1 MGLAAPELLERAV
14 AVAVDGARAR
24 VRSVHEA
31 RALCVCVWHRV
42 AQVCEPSEEAAA
54 VGRAARAAAR
64 ASPAKLALL
73 GSLILAASAPLGLS
87 FKRARTAGR
96 VGQGGFSS
104 LRRARRWRAQAR
116 SGAASAPG
124 LKVLDYRHPSPR
136 A

>member
-54 VGRAARAAAR
+54 VGEQ
-64 ASPAKLALL
+64 LGQLL
-73 GSLILAASAPLGLS
+73 GRAPP
-87 FKRARTAGR
+87 
-96 VGQGGFSS
+96 SS
-104 LRRARRWRAQAR
+104 RC
-116 SGAASAPG
+116 
-124 LKVLDYRHPSPR
+124 
-136 A
+136 

>member
-73 GSLILAASAPLGLS
+73 GSLILAASAPL
-87 FKRARTAGR
+87 
-96 VGQGGFSS
+96 
-104 LRRARRWRAQAR
+104 
-116 SGAASAPG
+116 
-124 LKVLDYRHPSPR
+124 
-136 A
+136 